1 MSTNKIDFKNMNI
14 DELKKQIESMRAEL
28 FGLRLSAA
36 TQPVKNYS
44 QFSRLRKN
52 IARALTIE
60 RQISAQVD

>member
-1 MSTNKIDFKNMNI
+1 MNF

-36 TQPVKNYS
+36 TQPVKNYA

-52 IARALTIE
+52 IARALTVK
-60 RQISAQVD
+60 RQVSAQID

>member
-1 MSTNKIDFKNMNI
+1 MNI

>member
-44 QFSRLRKN
+44 QFSRLRRN
-52 IARALTIE
+52 IARALTAE
-60 RQISAQVD
+60 RQIAAKVD